1 MSDRLENEINPE
13 GIEKAEMVVCIP
25 SYNEADSISNP
36 TTQADKGLVK
46 YFRDTSSV
54 IINCDN
60 DSPDNTRQAFL
71 DTPTKVPKIYLS
83 TPPGIKGKGNNFKN
97 LFQKV
102 VDLGAEAVVVVDADL
117 KSITPEWIKHLG
129 EPLFSGFSYVAPLY
143 IRHKYDGTITN
154 GIAYPMSRALYGS
167 RVRQPIGGDFGFSG
181 ELGAVY
187 LKNRAWDDSVANFGI
202 DIWMTTIAINQRI
215 QICQSFMGRPKI
227 HRTKDPGAHLGPMF
241 RQVVGTIFS
250 MMGHFESFW
259 SNVKYSRPTAIYGFG
274 LGEVE
279 MPPKVEVN
287 TQNLLEKFHSGFDE
301 YHSLWEEILANDV
314 YQKLFEIKGM
324 KEREFNFPT
333 DLWARVLFD
342 MAVGYQYSTTDQDL
356 MMESLIPLYFGRT
369 LSFVKRTRKMS
380 IKQAE
385 EAIEDDCMTF
395 EMTKP
400 YLLQRWME
408 KKSSSG

>member
-1 MSDRLENEINPE
+1 MPDNVENEINPE
-13 GIEKAEMVVCIP
+13 GIKKAEMVVCIP
-25 SYNEADSISNP
+25 SYNEADSISYP

-46 YFRDTSSV
+46 YFGDKSTV

-60 DSPDNTRQAFL
+60 HSPDNTKQAFL
-71 DTPTKVPKIYLS
+71 ETPTKAPKIYLS

-97 LFQKV
+97 LFKKIT
-102 VDLGAEAVVVVDADL
+102 DLDAQAVVVVDADL
-117 KSITPEWIKHLG
+117 KSITPEWIQHLG

-143 IRHKYDGTITN
+143 VRHKYDGTITN
-154 GIAYPMSRALYGS
+154 GIAYPMTRALYGS

-187 LKNRAWDDSVANFGI
+187 QNNKAWDDAVANFGI
-202 DIWMTTIAINQRI
+202 DIWMTTLAMNQQI

-250 MMGHFESFW
+250 IMRHFEPFW
-259 SNVKYSRPTAIYGFG
+259 SGVKYSRPTAIYGFG

-279 MPPKVEVN
+279 MPPKVAVD
-287 TQNLLEKFHSGFDE
+287 TQNLLHKFHSGFE
-301 YHSLWEEILANDV
+301 AHHGLWEEILTKDV
-314 YQKLFEIKGM
+314 YQKLFEIKEM

-342 MAVGYQYSTTDQDL
+342 MAVGYRYASLDNDL

-369 LSFVKRTRKMS
+369 LSFVKKTRKMS

-395 EMTKP
+395 ELTKP
-400 YLLQRWME
+400 YLIQRWME
-408 KKSSSG
+408 SKPSTD

>member
-1 MSDRLENEINPE
+1 MPDNVENEINPE
-13 GIEKAEMVVCIP
+13 GIKKAEMVVCIP
-25 SYNEADSISNP
+25 SYNEADSISYP

-46 YFRDTSSV
+46 YFGDKSTV

-60 DSPDNTRQAFL
+60 HSPDNTKQAFL
-71 DTPTKVPKIYLS
+71 ETPTKAPKIYLS

-97 LFQKV
+97 LFKKIT
-102 VDLGAEAVVVVDADL
+102 DLDAQAVVVVDADL
-117 KSITPEWIKHLG
+117 KSITPEWIQHLG

-143 IRHKYDGTITN
+143 VRHKYDGTITN
-154 GIAYPMSRALYGS
+154 GIAYPMTRALYGS

-187 LKNRAWDDSVANFGI
+187 QNNKAWDDAVANFGI
-202 DIWMTTIAINQRI
+202 DIWMTTLAMNQQI

-250 MMGHFESFW
+250 IMRHFEPFW
-259 SNVKYSRPTAIYGFG
+259 SGVKYSRTTAIYGFG

-279 MPPKVEVN
+279 MPPKVDVD
-287 TQNLLEKFHSGFDE
+287 TQNLLHKFHSGFE
-301 YHSLWEEILANDV
+301 AHHGLWEEILTKDV
-314 YQKLFEIKGM
+314 YQKLFEIKEM

-342 MAVGYQYSTTDQDL
+342 MAVGYRYASLDNDL

-369 LSFVKRTRKMS
+369 LSFVKKTRKMS

-395 EMTKP
+395 ELTKP
-400 YLLQRWME
+400 YLIQRWME
-408 KKSSSG
+408 SKHSTD